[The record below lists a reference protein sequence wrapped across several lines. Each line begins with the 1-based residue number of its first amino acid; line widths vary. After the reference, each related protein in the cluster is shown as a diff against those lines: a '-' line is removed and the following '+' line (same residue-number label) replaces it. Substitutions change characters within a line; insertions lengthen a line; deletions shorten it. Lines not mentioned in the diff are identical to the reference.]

1 MMSKPYKR
9 SLHLLNIIAIC
20 LCSIILI
27 TCLGVIFTMDEMG
40 LMFTSGSTLK
50 TTLMDEAAYD
60 FALWALAD
68 REHGYNAEFM
78 EEKGCNIAVIEGEY
92 DHIKDLDL
100 NDDST
105 CVFKNFAGDL
115 PAEYYTIGTYVST
128 GSTFSLS
135 ENMYDFLFR
144 DNNYINDSYS
154 YESEIRDIKGIG
166 YDMLGQQ
173 AYIWDGE
180 KFYSLNGNSY
190 RYKLSE
196 DGGTYNTTNI
206 YERIWASQAPVI
218 EDDNATV
225 SIEVENDTDIIEKET
240 TDVEGTETTEVEG
253 IEATDIEE
261 KETTEVEGKE
271 NTNNTD
277 ITEKATADNTEKVEA
292 DTKTITDTKES
303 TSAANDKYLYIDGI
317 PYSPLGSDDSEYVLE
332 LNGYTS
338 SGALS
343 LSNVA
348 DLTDLHDEF
357 RDADIDVCSL
367 ESVSSVDVVS
377 DSSYNLYT
385 VFCFPR
391 DNQAS
396 DSFFAQASRYLRLI
410 PVLHVLLPVIS
421 VVAGLILILLVV
433 LLVVRAGKYDNKGSF
448 NSDIF
453 ASFPMEV
460 MFALVCMAECMT
472 GALVAYAIDDRLM
485 AGSGGYLVLGI
496 GALLAI
502 LVGTLWFE
510 SVVINFKSG
519 HFYRNT
525 LCYKIIMWFGRIIG
539 GINNSI
545 VDSLRNVKWSQRII
559 VICLLITFGEALG
572 IINISNRPGLF
583 FVWLIEKIILAL
595 VLFKVL
601 RDYGKVKNAA
611 VEMAAGNMDVTVNT
625 DEMFID
631 LEEHGK
637 ALNEISSG
645 LNNAISERMKS
656 ERMKTELITNVSHDI
671 KTPLTSVINY
681 VDLLEKEDF
690 ENETARGYL
699 EVLDRQAKRLKKLIE
714 DLIEA
719 SKAATGSIKFNIEN
733 VNARVLLHQSI
744 GEFDDRLSDRNIVVI
759 TDVPEKDVYVKADNR
774 YLFRVFDNLMSN
786 IVKYS
791 QEGTRAYVEL
801 KEENGRAHYTFKNI
815 SKDKLNISAD
825 ELMERFVRGD
835 RSRNTEGN
843 GLGLSIARSL
853 TESMGGKMELT
864 VDGDLFKVDISF
876 PEEVVEEESCA

>member
-100 NDDST
+100 NDEST
-105 CVFKNFAGDL
+105 YVFKNFAGDL

-180 KFYSLNGNSY
+180 RFYSLNGNSY

-206 YERIWASQAPVI
+206 YERIWASQVPEY
-218 EDDNATV
+218 EDDNVNV
-225 SIEVENDTDIIEKET
+225 SVEVKEP
-240 TDVEGTETTEVEG
+240 
-253 IEATDIEE
+253 
-261 KETTEVEGKE
+261 
-271 NTNNTD
+271 
-277 ITEKATADNTEKVEA
+277 
-292 DTKTITDTKES
+292 
-303 TSAANDKYLYIDGI
+303 TSAANDKFLYIDGI
-317 PYSPLGSDDSEYVLE
+317 PYPPLGSDDSEYVLE
-332 LNGYTS
+332 LNGYSS

-348 DLTDLHDEF
+348 DLTDLHDQF
-357 RDADIDVCSL
+357 KDADIDVCSL
-367 ESVSSVDVVS
+367 DSVSTVDVVS

-385 VFCFPR
+385 VICFPR

-472 GALVAYAIDDRLM
+472 GALVAYAIDDQLM

-502 LVGTLWFE
+502 LAGTLWFE

-539 GINNSI
+539 GIKNAI

-559 VICLLITFGEALG
+559 AICLLIVFGEAIG
-572 IINISNRPGLF
+572 IINIHNRPGLF

-601 RDYGKVKNAA
+601 RDYGKIKKAA

-681 VDLLEKEDF
+681 VDLLEKENF

-733 VNARVLLHQSI
+733 VNARVLLNQSI

-864 VDGDLFKVDISF
+864 VDGDLFKVDVSF
-876 PEEVVEEESCA
+876 PEEVLQEESCA